1 MRIHRTMPS
10 IARLSIAAGVTVA
23 VGDAIGISS
32 GEAVLSDKD
41 AQISVAGLA
50 KSVQGSIV
58 YIQTEGK
65 FANAD
70 AGNNFWLGTNGE
82 LVNSPPSTGI
92 VQQIAK
98 RLDSQNILIV
108 IDKTVIIL

>member
-1 MRIHRTMPS
+1 MIIKRTAPTV
-10 IARLSIAAGVTVA
+10 ARLSVASGVTIVA
-23 VGDAIGISS
+23 GDAVGISS

-41 AQISVAGLA
+41 SQISAVGLA

-65 FANAD
+65 FANSD
-70 AGNNFWLGTNGE
+70 SGNNFWLGSSGS
-82 LVNSPPSTGI
+82 LVNSVPTSGM

-98 RLDSQNILIV
+98 RLDNQNILID